1 MECKNLDIWIVTVT
15 CQKTLEALENDIIV
29 KKLFADVQPRWFCN
43 ERYWMLVAFPIIL
56 WKFLDENNYADK
68 NDKTKIEGKNGYY
81 HIATL
86 ENVRV

>member
-1 MECKNLDIWIVTVT
+1 MRKSWHLDCYCDMSEDIRGSWKWHNCK
-15 CQKTLEALENDIIV
+15 KT
-29 KKLFADVQPRWFCN
+29 FADVQPRWFCN
-43 ERYWMLVAFPIIL
+43 GRYWMLVAFPIIL

-68 NDKTKIEGKNGYY
+68 NDKTKFEGKNGYY